1 MEWSLNALPCC
12 VIVSAALA
20 YSCCVV
26 TLLTNTPLS
35 FSLCLSLSV
44 CLLLSFLSLS
54 ISLSR
59 PLCLSLPLSLSLSLH
74 RENSREFGIL
84 RAIGLDVS
92 QVTRVYLY
100 EAAAVVLSSFFLGT
114 IIGTTWV

>member
-35 FSLCLSLSV
+35 FSLCVSLSV

-54 ISLSR
+54 IS
-59 PLCLSLPLSLSLSLH
+59 PLSLVYRFLSPSLSLH